1 MKINKERNANQG
13 DNETFEEKE
22 KRWEDNEK
30 SLEMMSDTVN
40 GNYEDGKGTNKNKNV
55 TAVRTQQIEETG
67 SVVFS
72 VRTVNVDI
80 DNFSVTVS
88 SVDDDEDEKPLTM
101 DWIQI
106 TKQNKT
112 ALHILLILPIYH
124 LIGQF
129 NTYYVEKE
137 Y

>member
-1 MKINKERNANQG
+1 
-13 DNETFEEKE
+13 
-22 KRWEDNEK
+22 
-30 SLEMMSDTVN
+30 MMSDTVN
-40 GNYEDGKGTNKNKNV
+40 GNYEDGKDTNKNKNV

-106 TKQNKT
+106 TKRNPT
-112 ALHILLILPIYH
+112 ALHILLIQSIYH
-124 LIGQF
+124 LIGRL
-129 NTYYVEKE
+129 NT
-137 Y
+137 